1 MGDGVDRGSFHLVLT
16 LYLLL
21 EMSAVICFL
30 ALIKFELNL
39 NTLVWWLLKAELAK
53 RWVRRL
59 NRNLAVRV
67 VLSLDGYFELI
78 VYIAG

>member
-1 MGDGVDRGSFHLVLT
+1 LGDGVDRGSFHLVLT

>member
-21 EMSAVICFL
+21 EMSAVICLL

>member
-21 EMSAVICFL
+21 EMSAVICLL
-30 ALIKFELNL
+30 ALIKFEFNL